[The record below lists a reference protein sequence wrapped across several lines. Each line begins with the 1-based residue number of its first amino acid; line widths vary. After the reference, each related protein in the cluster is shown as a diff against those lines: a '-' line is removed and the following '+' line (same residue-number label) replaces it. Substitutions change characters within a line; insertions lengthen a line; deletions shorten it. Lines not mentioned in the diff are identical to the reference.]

1 MKQTTKKLAA
11 LGLSVV
17 LAIGGIGGAVCARA
31 GDSGGTPVP
40 LSEKTSAPVSAAA
53 PAAFRDETV
62 YILAGADGTAEKVI
76 VSDWLQNSEGLAQL
90 RDAAALEDV
99 ENVKG
104 NETFTASGDA
114 RVWDALG
121 GDVYTQGVTT
131 QEVPVAVRVS
141 YTLDGKSIAPDQL
154 AGKSGRV
161 TIRFDYDNRL
171 YEETEIGGKT
181 EKIYVPFAVVTGVVL
196 DNEGFSNVSV
206 TNGRLYNDGDRTA
219 VIGLAL
225 PGMQENLDLDPE
237 DMELP
242 SYVEIAADA
251 EDFELETTFTVAVS
265 DPFRELE
272 TGKLEDADGLTDSL
286 DELTDAMAQLLDGS
300 GRLYDGLGELLEKSG
315 TLADSVDRLA
325 AGAEALQNGGTELR
339 DGAAQLKAGADGLQ
353 SGLQTLSGSSE
364 QLNAGAKQTF
374 DALLASA
381 NGQLTAAGAK
391 VPELTAENYGQVLD
405 GVIASLGDSP
415 AAKQI
420 AGLKGSLD
428 SYNTFYQGLRQYT
441 AGVDQAAVGAGQL
454 SAGVNGLRDGAD
466 SLAGGAKQ
474 LNEGVQALRQN
485 VPALVDGVTQ
495 LHDGAGEL
503 ADGLAEFNEKGV
515 QRIVDALDGDLE
527 LLADRLEATVNAAK
541 NYRTFSGG
549 EEAGGQVKF
558 IYRTEA
564 IQLP

>member
-1 MKQTTKKLAA
+1 MKETTKKLMAM
-11 LGLSVV
+11 GLSVV
-17 LAIGGIGGAVCARA
+17 LAAGGLGGAVCARA
-31 GDSGGTPVP
+31 GDSAGA
-40 LSEKTSAPVSAAA
+40 SAPLAEEAAAPASPAA

-62 YILAGADGTAEKVI
+62 YVLSGADGTVEKII
-76 VSDWLQNSEGLAQL
+76 VSDWLQNPRGLAQL
-90 RDAAALEDV
+90 KDTAALEDV

-104 NETFTASGDA
+104 DETFTAGGDG
-114 RVWDALG
+114 RVWDARG
-121 GDVYTQGVTT
+121 GDIYTQGVTD
-131 QEVPVAVRVS
+131 QEVPVSVRVS

-161 TIRFDYDNRL
+161 VIRFDYDNRL
-171 YEETEIGGKT
+171 YEEAEIGGKT

-196 DNEGFSNVSV
+196 DNERFSNVSAV
-206 TNGRLYNDGDRTA
+206 NGRLFNDGDRTA

-225 PGMQENLDLDPE
+225 PGMQEDLDLDPE
-237 DMELP
+237 DIELP
-242 SYVEIAADA
+242 AYVEIAADV
-251 EDFELETTFTVAVS
+251 EDFALETTFTAAVS

-272 TGKLEDADGLTDSL
+272 TGKLEDADGLTDPL
-286 DELTDAMAQLLDGS
+286 NELTDAMAQLLDGS

-315 TLADSVDRLA
+315 TLADGVDRLA
-325 AGAEALQNGGTELR
+325 AGAEALQNGGAELR
-339 DGAAQLKAGADGLQ
+339 DGAVQLKEGADGLQ
-353 SGLQTLSGSSE
+353 SGLQALSGNSE

-381 NGQLTAAGAK
+381 NGQLAASGAK
-391 VPELTAENYGQVLD
+391 VPELTAENYAQVLD
-405 GVIASLGDSP
+405 GAAAILGDSP
-415 AAKQI
+415 AAQQI
-420 AGLKGSLD
+420 AGLKSSLD
-428 SYNTFYQGLRQYT
+428 SYNAFYQGLRQYT
-441 AGVDQAAVGAGQL
+441 AGVDQAAAGAGQL
-454 SAGVNGLRDGAD
+454 SAGADGLRDGAEA
-466 SLAGGAKQ
+466 LAGGAAQ
-474 LNEGVQALRQN
+474 LSQGVQALRQN

-503 ADGLAEFNEKGV
+503 ADGLAEFDEKGV

>member
-1 MKQTTKKLAA
+1 MKQTSKKLAA
-11 LGLSVV
+11 LGLSLV
-17 LAIGGIGGAVCARA
+17 LVIGGLGGAVCARA
-31 GDSGGTPVP
+31 GDSAGTPAP
-40 LSEKTSAPVSAAA
+40 LSEKTAAPVSAAE

-62 YILAGADGTAEKVI
+62 YVLAGADGTAEKVI
-76 VSDWLQNSEGLAQL
+76 VSDWLQNPQGLTQL
-90 RDAAALEDV
+90 RDAAALKDV

-114 RVWDALG
+114 RVWEALG
-121 GDVYTQGVTT
+121 GDVYTQGVTD

-161 TIRFDYDNRL
+161 AIRFDYDNRL

-181 EKIYVPFAVVTGVVL
+181 EKIYVPFAVVTGVML
-196 DNEGFSNVSV
+196 DNESFSNVSV

-225 PGMQENLDLDPE
+225 PGMQDNLDLDPE
-237 DMELP
+237 DVELP
-242 SYVEIAADA
+242 GYVEITADA
-251 EDFELETTFTVAVS
+251 KNFALETTFTVAVS

-272 TGKLEDADGLTDSL
+272 TGKLEDTGDLTDSL

-315 TLADSVDRLA
+315 TLADGVDRLA

-339 DGAAQLKAGADGLQ
+339 DGVAQLKAGADGLQ

-364 QLNAGAKQTF
+364 QLNTGAKQTF

-381 NGQLTAAGAK
+381 NGQLAASGAK
-391 VPELTAENYGQVLD
+391 VPELTAENYGRVLD
-405 GVIASLGDSP
+405 GVIAILGDSP

-420 AGLKGSLD
+420 AGLKDSLD
-428 SYNTFYQGLRQYT
+428 SYNAFYQGLQQYT
-441 AGVDQAAVGAGQL
+441 AGVDQAAAGAGQL
-454 SAGVNGLRDGAD
+454 SAGLDSLRGGAD
-466 SLAGGAKQ
+466 SLAGGAAQ
-474 LNEGVQALRQN
+474 LNQGVQTLRQN

-503 ADGLAEFNEKGV
+503 ADGLAEFDEKGV

-527 LLADRLEATVNAAK
+527 LLAERLEATVNAAK
-541 NYRTFSGG
+541 NYKTFSGG

>member
-1 MKQTTKKLAA
+1 MKQTVKKLAA
-11 LGLSVV
+11 LGLSMV

-31 GDSGGTPVP
+31 GDGGGTPVP
-40 LSEKTSAPVSAAA
+40 LTGNAAAPESPAA

-76 VSDWLQNSEGLAQL
+76 VSDWLQNPQGLAQI
-90 RDAAALEDV
+90 RDTAALEDV

-104 NETFTASGDA
+104 NETCTASGDA
-114 RVWDALG
+114 RVWDAQG
-121 GDVYTQGVTT
+121 GDIYTQGVTG

-161 TIRFDYDNRL
+161 AIRFDYDNRL
-171 YEETEIGGKT
+171 YEEAGIGGKT

-196 DNEGFSNVSV
+196 DNEIFSNVSV

-225 PGMQENLDLDPE
+225 PGMQENLGLDPE
-237 DMELP
+237 DAELP
-242 SYVEIAADA
+242 GYVEITADA

-272 TGKLEDADGLTDSL
+272 TGKLKDAEGLTDSL
-286 DELTDAMAQLLDGS
+286 DELTGAMAQLLDGS
-300 GRLYDGLGELLEKSG
+300 GRLYSGLGELLEKSG
-315 TLADSVDRLA
+315 TLADGVDRLA
-325 AGAEALQNGGTELR
+325 AGAEALQNGGAELR

-353 SGLQTLSGSSE
+353 SGLQALSGNSE
-364 QLNAGAKQTF
+364 QLNAGAKQIF

-381 NGQLTAAGAK
+381 NGQLAASGTK
-391 VPELTAENYGQVLD
+391 VPELTAENYGPVLD

-415 AAKQI
+415 AAKQL

-428 SYNTFYQGLRQYT
+428 SCSAFYRGLQQYT
-441 AGVDQAAVGAGQL
+441 AGVDDAAAGAGQL
-454 SAGVNGLRDGAD
+454 SAGASSLRDGAD

-474 LNEGVQALRQN
+474 LNQGVQSLGQN
-485 VPALVDGVTQ
+485 VPALVEGVTQ
-495 LHDGAGEL
+495 LHNGAGEL
-503 ADGLAEFNEKGV
+503 SNGLAEFDKKGV

-527 LLADRLEATVNAAK
+527 LLAERLEATVNAAK

>member
-17 LAIGGIGGAVCARA
+17 IAIGGIGGAVCARA
-31 GDSGGTPVP
+31 GDSGGTPVQ
-40 LSEKTSAPVSAAA
+40 LSEKTAAPVSAAA

-90 RDAAALEDV
+90 RDTAALEDV

-121 GDVYTQGVTT
+121 GDIYTQGVTT

-161 TIRFDYDNRL
+161 VIRFDYDNRL

-196 DNEGFSNVSV
+196 DNESFSNVSV

-242 SYVEIAADA
+242 SYVEITADA

-315 TLADSVDRLA
+315 TLADGVDRLA
-325 AGAEALQNGGTELR
+325 AGAEALQNGGAELR

-353 SGLQTLSGSSE
+353 SGLQTLTGSSE

-441 AGVDQAAVGAGQL
+441 AGVDQAAAGAGQL
-454 SAGVNGLRDGAD
+454 SAGVNSLRDGAD